1 MNCIESSYQLKLD
14 RKSPPS
20 QTHDVSPQPLP
31 GKHRVELV
39 HEDLDNKSE
48 MMLRHNP
55 VHKTVPVVLHGA
67 RTIYESL
74 LVVEYPSD
82 CQRPTPDDCSA
93 AQFWA
98 HFNNNKLSRL
108 FWLSLVLDGGRG
120 A

>member
-14 RKSPPS
+14 RKSPHS

-39 HEDLDNKSE
+39 HEDMDNKSE

-74 LVVEYPSD
+74 LVVEYVDEAFYASPI
-82 CQRPTPDDCSA
+82 R
-93 AQFWA
+93 
-98 HFNNNKLSRL
+98 LSMANTRRL
-108 FWLSLVLDGGRG
+108 LRCTVLGPLQQ
-120 A
+120 